1 MISLLYNHINL
12 RMYVFLL
19 PLNEPFQPDSSPEST
34 ILHQLFL
41 TVAQNRQTKRW
52 LQTPTTLWK
61 SVCLILSQKCKLTVA
76 YPAQC
81 YLICLRPRRL
91 PNISSQWESLIFSWR
106 NKSQIMDTSQTY
118 LQNDNYLQSV

>member
-1 MISLLYNHINL
+1 MISLVYNHINL

-52 LQTPTTLWK
+52 LQTPTIEGH
-61 SVCLILSQKCKLTVA
+61 SH
-76 YPAQC
+76 
-81 YLICLRPRRL
+81 
-91 PNISSQWESLIFSWR
+91 SL
-106 NKSQIMDTSQTY
+106 
-118 LQNDNYLQSV
+118 